1 MIRGKIT
8 FILIIILSL
17 LIVSGCVSQEPTGT
31 PTAIPTATPIGT
43 ATATVIPTQTQ
54 QPGTSVDILNAPG
67 TAVPGKSFDVIWRV
81 NSPDEKTI
89 PHTAIH
95 YGPQSKAEPLT
106 LTSYPDLTQVQ
117 SGTIPANFSAKI
129 IINSTGTTYFR
140 AHAIIDGVNYWSPEK
155 IITVSAPAIITI
167 TSIPGRPVENSN
179 YTIKWQV
186 SGGTAGDVSKTELL
200 WDFKK
205 GNATVTDYSQS
216 TPSMTGKTPME
227 FSQTLKAGP
236 SSTIYFRAHAI
247 VDGMEIFSDEKQM
260 TIYPEHETGY

>member
-8 FILIIILSL
+8 FIFIIILSL
-17 LIVSGCVSQEPTGT
+17 SIISGCVDQQPTGT
-31 PTAIPTATPIGT
+31 PTVIPTAT
-43 ATATVIPTQTQ
+43 VVPTQR
-54 QPGTSVDILNAPG
+54 PGTSVEILDAPG
-67 TAVPGKSFDVIWRV
+67 SAIPGKSFDVIWRV

-89 PHTAIH
+89 PHTAVH
-95 YGPQSKAEPLT
+95 YGPQSEAEPLT
-106 LTSYPDLTQVQ
+106 LTSYPNLTPPQN
-117 SGTIPANFSAKI
+117 GMIPANFSAKI
-129 IINSTGTTYFR
+129 IINSTGITYFR

-155 IITVSAPAIITI
+155 NITVFAPAVIIV

-186 SGGTAGDVSKTELL
+186 SGGIAGDVSKTELL

-216 TPSMTGKTPME
+216 TLPMTGKTPME

-247 VDGMEIFSDEKQM
+247 VDGIEIFSDEKQI

>member
-8 FILIIILSL
+8 CILIIILSL
-17 LIVSGCVSQEPTGT
+17 LIVSGCVSQKPAGT
-31 PTAIPTATPIGT
+31 PTAIPTATPTVTPIE
-43 ATATVIPTQTQ
+43 TATVIPTQTQ
-54 QPGTSVDILNAPG
+54 QPGT
-67 TAVPGKSFDVIWRV
+67 R
-81 NSPDEKTI
+81 
-89 PHTAIH
+89 
-95 YGPQSKAEPLT
+95 
-106 LTSYPDLTQVQ
+106 
-117 SGTIPANFSAKI
+117 
-129 IINSTGTTYFR
+129 
-140 AHAIIDGVNYWSPEK
+140 
-155 IITVSAPAIITI
+155 TVSAPATITI
-167 TSIPGRPVENSN
+167 TSIPARPVENSN

-200 WDFKK
+200 WGFKK

-247 VDGMEIFSDEKQM
+247 VDGIEIFSDEKQM